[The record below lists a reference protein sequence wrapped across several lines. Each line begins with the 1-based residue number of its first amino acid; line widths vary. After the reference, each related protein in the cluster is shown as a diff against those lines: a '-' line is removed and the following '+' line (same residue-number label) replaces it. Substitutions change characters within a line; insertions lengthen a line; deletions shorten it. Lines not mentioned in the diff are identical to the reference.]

1 MSAPMLLAIDVGN
14 TNLVFALCEGEAIL
28 HRWRIATNPRRT
40 ADEYVVWLN
49 QLLALEGVDR
59 TRIRSAIVA
68 SVVPAAMFELTLLCR
83 AFFHVEPQII
93 GTPALNLGLRVDLPN
108 PAEVGADRLVN
119 AVAAHA
125 ITPGDLIVVDFGTA
139 TTFDVVGAD
148 GAYRGGAD
156 LSGHQSQHLEALFNA
171 AARLPRIAVEPPGP
185 DEGVIGHST
194 VHAMRSGVFWGYI
207 GLIEGL
213 VRRITSGIG
222 GPTTVIATGGLAAL
236 FERHT
241 SQIHRVEPDLTIR
254 GLIRIHQLNME
265 NNDTRK

>member
-1 MSAPMLLAIDVGN
+1 MLLAIDVGN
-14 TNLVFALCEGEAIL
+14 TNLVFALSEGDAIL
-28 HRWRIATNPRRT
+28 HRWRINTNPRRT

-49 QLLALEGVDR
+49 QLLTLEGVDR
-59 TRIRSAIVA
+59 ARITAAIIA
-68 SVVPAAMFELTLLCR
+68 SVVPTAMFELTLLCR
-83 AFFHVEPQII
+83 AFFHVDPQIV
-93 GTPALNLGLRVDLPN
+93 GAPGLALGLRIDLPN

-125 ITPGDLIVVDFGTA
+125 LVPGDLIVVDFGTA

-148 GAYRGGAD
+148 GAYRGGVICPGIA
-156 LSGHQSQHLEALFNA
+156 LSMEALFNA

-185 DEGVIGHST
+185 HEGVIGHST

-213 VRRITSGIG
+213 VRRITCELG

-241 SQIHRVEPDLTIR
+241 SAIHRVEPDLTIC
-254 GLIRIHQLNME
+254 GLIRIHQLNMD

>member
-1 MSAPMLLAIDVGN
+1 MLLAIDVGN
-14 TNLVFALCEGEAIL
+14 TNLVFALCEGDVIL
-28 HRWRIATNPRRT
+28 HRWRIATNARRT

-49 QLLALEGVDR
+49 QLLMLEGVDR
-59 TRIRSAIVA
+59 AAITCAIIA

-83 AFFHVEPQII
+83 AFFHVEPQIV
-93 GTPALNLGLRVDLPN
+93 GTPGFDLGLRIDLPN

-125 ITPGDLIVVDFGTA
+125 ATPGDLIVVDFGTA

-148 GAYRGGAD
+148 GSYRGGVICPGIN
-156 LSGHQSQHLEALFNA
+156 LSMEALFNA
-171 AARLPRIAVEPPGP
+171 AARLPRIAVEPPAP
-185 DEGVIGHST
+185 HEGVIGRST
-194 VHAMRSGVFWGYI
+194 IHAMRSGLFWGYI

-213 VRRITSGIG
+213 VRRITSEIG
-222 GPTTVIATGGLAAL
+222 GPTEVIATGGLAAL

-241 SQIHRVEPDLTIR
+241 AAIHRVEPDLTIR

-265 NNDTRK
+265 HNDTRK